1 MKDILFFSHNQKK
14 IIEIKQIFKDSKIKI
29 YDLNSFKKI
38 KEPKETGATFSSNA
52 KIKSKY
58 GQQLF
63 DMPCF
68 ADDSGFCVEALKNK
82 PGVKSKRFLEKFS
95 NNKKAF
101 EYIISNVVKKRN
113 NKAFFVTAISLT
125 LKENHHITFLGK
137 ISGTVS
143 LEPKGMN
150 GFGYDPIFIP
160 ENNIKTFAEMNL
172 EEKNVISHRK
182 IAITKLKSFL
192 FWYNIC
198 FPVFN
203 LQNLEISFNSII
215 WKIKITVQTRKSNVS
230 VLEGFI

>member
-29 YDLNSFKKI
+29 YDLNWFKKI
-38 KEPKETGATFSSNA
+38 KEPKETGTTFSSNA

-68 ADDSGFCVEALKNK
+68 ADDSGFCVEALKNN

-143 LEPKGMN
+143 LKPKGMN

-160 ENNIKTFAEMNL
+160 ENNIKTFAEMSL
-172 EEKNVISHRK
+172 EEKNLISHRK

-192 FWYNIC
+192 F
-198 FPVFN
+198 
-203 LQNLEISFNSII
+203 
-215 WKIKITVQTRKSNVS
+215 
-230 VLEGFI
+230 

>member
-38 KEPKETGATFSSNA
+38 KEPKETRATFSSNA

-68 ADDSGFCVEALKNK
+68 ADDSGFCVEALKNN

-137 ISGTVS
+137 INGTVS
-143 LEPKGMN
+143 LKPKGMN

-160 ENNIKTFAEMNL
+160 ENNIKTFAEMSL

-192 FWYNIC
+192 F
-198 FPVFN
+198 
-203 LQNLEISFNSII
+203 
-215 WKIKITVQTRKSNVS
+215 
-230 VLEGFI
+230 

>member
-1 MKDILFFSHNQKK
+1 LKDILFFSHNQKK

-52 KIKSKY
+52 KIKSNY

-68 ADDSGFCVEALKNK
+68 ADDSGFCVEALKNN

-143 LEPKGMN
+143 LKPKGMN

-192 FWYNIC
+192 F
-198 FPVFN
+198 
-203 LQNLEISFNSII
+203 
-215 WKIKITVQTRKSNVS
+215 
-230 VLEGFI
+230 

>member
-14 IIEIKQIFKDSKIKI
+14 IIEVKLIFKNSKTKV

-38 KEPKETGATFSSNA
+38 KEPKENGKTFASNA

-58 GQQLF
+58 GQELF
-63 DMPCF
+63 NMPCF
-68 ADDSGFCVEALKNK
+68 ADDSGFCVEALKNN

-101 EYIISNVVKKRN
+101 EYIISNVVKNKN

-125 LKENHHITFLGK
+125 LKENHHIIFLGK
-137 ISGTVS
+137 INGTVS
-143 LEPKGMN
+143 LEPKGSN

-160 ENNIKTFAEMNL
+160 ENNTKTFAEMSL
-172 EEKNVISHRK
+172 EEKSIISHRK

-192 FWYNIC
+192 F
-198 FPVFN
+198 
-203 LQNLEISFNSII
+203 
-215 WKIKITVQTRKSNVS
+215 
-230 VLEGFI
+230 